1 MSPLRPTPAQRAL
14 DVEKRRARNLKKKRS
29 RQSHPVPNPFG
40 LPPPFMPHAGF
51 AGGHW
56 RRKAYTKQAPFYTN
70 PPHPHSGRGGFG
82 GMAACP
88 IESEAETASPF
99 RHSSSADRWDFTGM
113 GTEKGWPAPWRA
125 KRGGDSPRLFYGRM
139 KRRISGADRKCGFL
153 RFSTGYR
160 GHQHT
165 LCPLYVGNGYPHRPS
180 SAV

>member
-1 MSPLRPTPAQRAL
+1 MPFLSFLCPTSALPTSGHWRRAAHHKTSSVLRKSPTPAQRAL
-14 DVEKRRARNLKKKRS
+14 DVEKRRARSLKKKRS
-29 RQSHPVPNPFG
+29 RQSHPLPNPFG

-125 KRGGDSPRLFYGRM
+125 KRGGTPHDSFTAG
-139 KRRISGADRKCGFL
+139 
-153 RFSTGYR
+153 
-160 GHQHT
+160 
-165 LCPLYVGNGYPHRPS
+165 
-180 SAV
+180 